1 MGCRVPLNADTGI
14 FAVPKTPDAPEL
26 PLRFRSTFRAPTS
39 RPDARPDVEPDVES
53 IAEPESTSVDPTK
66 VEVEPEPVT
75 LEVEPVTLE
84 VEPATF
90 DVEPVTLEVEPT
102 TDVEPVTREVEPA
115 TFEVDVDLEFATISI
130 ELATVDVE
138 STTDAA
144 AEPESA
150 ASEPEPEPAASEPEP
165 EPAASEPEPASAPAP
180 VAEPAV
186 EHEPQ
191 APAKRSGPR
200 HRAERVR
207 NRRTPGASFRRSV
220 ALGCVSAVMGVTA
233 FGAIAASADGDRTG
247 STTAST
253 VSANAADRATPT
265 DTIAAVEPEVDEG
278 PAVTGELSV
287 SAAPFTGGTQVTVTG
302 EDLDQVAAV
311 TVGEAPA
318 TIVAVDDRQVTFA
331 VPAVDDSALGST
343 AEVHFADAAGQPID
357 VEQQTAVVAAG
368 TSVVQPLEGA
378 LTGRHV
384 AKAPTAP
391 RTLTLTYTN
400 DPGIDA
406 QVAYVLTYWSSYN
419 SAQYPVIDGYDCANF
434 ASQSLIARGWSMDG
448 GWYLDQGTGAMSAS
462 WSSSTALRDYLRT
475 SARATEL
482 DDSQRDQVKV
492 GDIAQ
497 FDWDD
502 SGDRDHTAVVTR
514 IEHTDDGTKVW
525 VASHTKDVD
534 YWDVDTALAT
544 GGGSVSYFSIR

>member
-53 IAEPESTSVDPTK
+53 IAEPTSVDPTK

-75 LEVEPVTLE
+75 L
-84 VEPATF
+84 
-90 DVEPVTLEVEPT
+90 DVEPVTLEVELAT
-102 TDVEPVTREVEPA
+102 FDVEPVTREVEPA
-115 TFEVDVDLEFATISI
+115 TFDVDVDLELATISI

-138 STTDAA
+138 STTTDAA
-144 AEPESA
+144 S
-150 ASEPEPEPAASEPEP
+150 EPEPAASEPER
-165 EPAASEPEPASAPAP
+165 ASAPAA
-180 VAEPAV
+180 VAEPVV

-448 GWYLDQGTGAMSAS
+448 GWYLDQGTGAMSPS

-497 FDWDD
+497 FDWDG

-514 IEHTDDGTKVW
+514 VEHTDAGTKVW
-525 VASHTKDVD
+525 VGGHTKDAD

-544 GGGSVSYFSIR
+544 GGGTVSYFSIR